1 MHALQD
7 RPRSGEQDWLK
18 IRLTTKTRR
27 CAPRRRANKGAARAT
42 SLTPSGVPGR
52 PGRSFTRRKPYVRQF
67 CTGITKALGN
77 SAGARMESRLDAS
90 LASTLDVLAWE
101 VELAGARSIFL
112 DSVIGEMMKVIP
124 ETDQGRFVEA
134 MHTVDLLSQQLTSLS
149 AFTRRLSSVAPT
161 GSSVAV
167 GEALGDITLG
177 ALADRM
183 ASALGAE
190 ERGIN
195 ERDEA
200 GDLDL
205 F

>member
-1 MHALQD
+1 
-7 RPRSGEQDWLK
+7 
-18 IRLTTKTRR
+18 
-27 CAPRRRANKGAARAT
+27 
-42 SLTPSGVPGR
+42 
-52 PGRSFTRRKPYVRQF
+52 
-67 CTGITKALGN
+67 
-77 SAGARMESRLDAS
+77 MESRLDAS